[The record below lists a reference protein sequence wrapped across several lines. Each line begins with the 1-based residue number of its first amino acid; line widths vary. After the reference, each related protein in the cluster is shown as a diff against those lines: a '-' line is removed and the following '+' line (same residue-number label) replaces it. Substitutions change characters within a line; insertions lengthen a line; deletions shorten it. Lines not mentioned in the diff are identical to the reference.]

1 MGGGLTFTASPA
13 TKNGFTMTVGYEPLS
28 WTEPD
33 AGGDREYWEY
43 IYGLR
48 VSSNPNVQNLGS
60 ITPQNIGTFKIIDI
74 LNTEYGNALVDGS
87 DDNYDYEMTIVAS
100 HKCLIS
106 FKGRTYRVDT
116 PYNNYYK
123 HESSVDYIY
132 FTDGEKVEITYEL
145 L

>member
-1 MGGGLTFTASPA
+1 
-13 TKNGFTMTVGYEPLS
+13 MTVGYEPLS

-43 IYGLR
+43 ICGLR
-48 VSSNPNVQNLGS
+48 ISSNPNVQNLGS

-74 LNTEYGNALVDGS
+74 LNTEYGDALVDGT
-87 DDNYDYEMTIVAS
+87 DTNLMWEMLIVAS
-100 HKCLIS
+100 HKCIIS

-123 HESSVDYIY
+123 HKSSVDDIY

>member
-1 MGGGLTFTASPA
+1 
-13 TKNGFTMTVGYEPLS
+13 MTVGYEGYS

-33 AGGDREYWEY
+33 AGGDREFWDY
-43 IYGLR
+43 IYGFR
-48 VSSNPNVQNLGS
+48 ISSNPNDNLGS
-60 ITPQNIGTFKIIDI
+60 ITPQNIGTFKITTI
-74 LNTEYGNALVDGS
+74 LNSEHGNALVDGS
-87 DDNYDYEMTIVAS
+87 DDNYDYNMAIVAN

-116 PYNNYYK
+116 PYNNYYTY
-123 HESSVDYIY
+123 ESSDDDIY

>member
-1 MGGGLTFTASPA
+1 
-13 TKNGFTMTVGYEPLS
+13 MTVGYEPVS

-33 AGGDREYWEY
+33 AGGDREFWEY
-43 IYGLR
+43 IMGLR
-48 VSSNPNVQNLGS
+48 IPPKPTVSNLGS
-60 ITPQNIGTFKIIDI
+60 ITPQHIGTFKITAI
-74 LNTEYGNALVDGS
+74 LNTEYRNALVDGT
-87 DDNYDYEMTIVAS
+87 DENVRYEMFIVAN

-116 PYNNYYK
+116 SYNDYYK
-123 HESSVDYIY
+123 YESSVGDIY

>member
-1 MGGGLTFTASPA
+1 
-13 TKNGFTMTVGYEPLS
+13 MTTGYEPLS

-43 IYGLR
+43 IIGLR

-74 LNTEYGNALVDGS
+74 LNTEYGNDGS
-87 DDNYDYEMTIVAS
+87 DDNYDYEMVIVAS
-100 HKCLIS
+100 RKCLIS
-106 FKGRTYRVDT
+106 FKGRTYKVDS

-123 HESSVDYIY
+123 YKASDDGICFS
-132 FTDGEKVEITYEL
+132 DGEKVEITYEL